1 MSEENRKIA
10 IKILTDSHEDWI
22 YKANL
27 RDSRQISLDAID
39 QLKAT
44 GLLDAAKDVEDF
56 LQSDDMG
63 RQWRDEVL
71 VKLREA
77 TVKLNALLGEP
88 LEGPKDGRE

>member
-1 MSEENRKIA
+1 MDVKEAHRMVDNKRIGSFSEEMMARGF
-10 IKILTDSHEDWI
+10 LEF
-22 YKANL
+22 
-27 RDSRQISLDAID
+27 RD

-44 GLLDAAKDVEDF
+44 GVIETAKDVEDF

-77 TVKLNALLGEP
+77 LSKLSALMGEKP
-88 LEGPKDGRE
+88 